1 MRKSEFLRIIKKMII
16 SNELNT
22 SVEEI
27 SAKFD
32 IPEEKC
38 IELLKECG
46 IDVVNECIED
56 YLNESNISI
65 DDKKNKILGYLKKE
79 TSIKTIAQNMDLA
92 ELEVSGIIK
101 ELKEDGYNIFH
112 IIRNGEE
119 VAHNLGNESLRNQ
132 TIVEIPIKNEFSFL
146 AISDTRLC
154 YYSQQL
160 SILSEIYKRG
170 FEFGADFVLHLGDI
184 TEGIYTNNYLKD
196 TVFAHDTMSQKE
208 YVVNNYP
215 SLPGM
220 PTYFIIG
227 DHDESHIKASSENIG
242 KLISNERKDMNYIG
256 QRRSVVKVGNTNIL
270 MRHPNGKVAYTM
282 SYKSQRHI
290 NAMRSEDKVNI
301 ILNGHWCYMD
311 EYVLRKIHQFSIPSI
326 VATTPE
332 MDFQDTPNTIGAYII
347 NVKLDEKGNFLKTTN
362 RKMVYYKTIKEDY
375 RRIKPLILDE
385 KSSEYEKMLIH
396 RNEAK
401 NV

>member
-1 MRKSEFLRIIKKMII
+1 MKKSEFLKIIKKMIV
-16 SNELNT
+16 SEELNT
-22 SVEEI
+22 SVEELSI
-27 SAKFD
+27 KFD

-38 IELLKECG
+38 VELLKECN
-46 IDVVNECIED
+46 IDILNECVED
-56 YLNESNISI
+56 YLNESTELNI
-65 DDKKNKILGYLKKE
+65 DDKKNKVLSYLRKE
-79 TSIKTIAQNMDLA
+79 TSIKTIAENMNLT
-92 ELEVSGIIK
+92 ELEVSGVIK

-132 TIVEIPIKNEFSFL
+132 TIVELPIRNEFSFL

-154 YYSQQL
+154 SYNEQM

-170 FEFGADFVLHLGDI
+170 FAFGSDFVLHMGDI

-196 TVFAHDTMSQKE
+196 TVFAHDTESQKE

-215 SLPGM
+215 YIPGM

-227 DHDESHIKASSENIG
+227 DHDESHIKATGENIG
-242 KLISNERKDMNYIG
+242 KLISNERNDMNYIG

-362 RKMVYYKTIKEDY
+362 RKMCYYKTLKEDY

-385 KSSEYEKMLIH
+385 KSPEYEKLLTL
-396 RNEAK
+396 RNGSK
-401 NV
+401 